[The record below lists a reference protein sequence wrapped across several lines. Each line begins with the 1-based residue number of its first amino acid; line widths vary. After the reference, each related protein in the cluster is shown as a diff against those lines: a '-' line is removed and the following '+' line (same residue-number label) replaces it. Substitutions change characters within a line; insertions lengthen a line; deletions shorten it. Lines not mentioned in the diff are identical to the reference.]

1 MAAILYIQSRLR
13 RGVASGLCVA
23 LLLGAL
29 GWFSCL
35 YFRFLEDKARE
46 MEAAYEQV
54 DITVVIS
61 NIQGTQTD
69 DLGIFD
75 YILDCFL
82 SDRYVYQ
89 GVEQEVAFSSYVRD
103 VRAKATLFYG
113 TETAQRLVGLTCPEA
128 APELSALEGTTVY
141 YLEGWDAEAFGGE
154 AACCLVPQAQFETLT
169 PDGNGIFWAS
179 FSVREAPVSADGIDT
194 RMPVMGYYSGEGER
208 VYCSWSAIAA
218 LYRELG
224 KNIQGDS
231 LSATVRDNRKLEEF
245 RELLGRYFGKVDPAG
260 RPQKT
265 ESTHHIENYYHFAAT
280 VHDETLRQ
288 TLNELNRNLLT
299 LRRLLPL
306 VLALEWAVAFAACA
320 AWIQARRRE
329 LAVARSLGARKREV
343 LAMLLAETLFWSLV
357 GMALALVLPSGAS
370 PAYGAMAG
378 VVLAAV
384 AGVLAS
390 GTAAIGSK
398 GTRAIKEVE

>member
-1 MAAILYIQSRLR
+1 
-13 RGVASGLCVA
+13 
-23 LLLGAL
+23 
-29 GWFSCL
+29 
-35 YFRFLEDKARE
+35 
-46 MEAAYEQV
+46 
-54 DITVVIS
+54 
-61 NIQGTQTD
+61 
-69 DLGIFD
+69 
-75 YILDCFL
+75 
-82 SDRYVYQ
+82 
-89 GVEQEVAFSSYVRD
+89 
-103 VRAKATLFYG
+103 
-113 TETAQRLVGLTCPEA
+113 
-128 APELSALEGTTVY
+128 
-141 YLEGWDAEAFGGE
+141 
-154 AACCLVPQAQFETLT
+154 
-169 PDGNGIFWAS
+169 
-179 FSVREAPVSADGIDT
+179 
-194 RMPVMGYYSGEGER
+194 MGYYSGEGER

-265 ESTHHIENYYHFAAT
+265 ESTHHVENYYHFAAT

-306 VLALEWAVAFAACA
+306 VPALEWAVAFAACA

-390 GTAAIGSK
+390 GAAAIGSK